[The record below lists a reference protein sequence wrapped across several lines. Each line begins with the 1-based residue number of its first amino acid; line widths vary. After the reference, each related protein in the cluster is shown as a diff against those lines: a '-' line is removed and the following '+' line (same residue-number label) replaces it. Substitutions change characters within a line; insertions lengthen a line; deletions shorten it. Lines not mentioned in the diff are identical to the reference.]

1 MQRGRR
7 VVPAWSIA
15 ALAAGGITILPGC
28 ALLHG
33 FLDPTTVGSFRLDK
47 SDTYTVGI
55 RRVLSP
61 RETPNDLAG
70 ATEPTADDLV
80 PDYGDYRIGAGDQLA
95 IVIDDLLAPGLQ
107 DTSVQEVS
115 PTGFVRLP
123 ELGSVKVV
131 GLTETELEHEL
142 KTQLQS
148 SGKLPNPIVR
158 AFVQVKRSKY
168 FSIVGNVNA
177 AGPYG
182 LSDPDTRLLDAIAT
196 ARDIDPNARKL
207 FIIRREDAA
216 QSKRPSESPTLPS
229 PTRPEGLIIPPP
241 TDEDDGAR
249 GSYSLSSFA
258 KQDSQPAGG
267 DSRQRQDLED
277 VIAPPRGQSRSED
290 QEPATRRGNE
300 PFSPL
305 IFDPETGQAV
315 EVETERRADRPA
327 AAPAPRT
334 TVPPPE
340 QPGFDWEQVPEFE
353 LSQRVIEIDVPALKK
368 GDPRYNVVIRNRDV
382 IQVPVDTG
390 VFYLMGQINRPGV
403 YALGGRDITIK
414 QAIAIAGGFAPLAWP
429 KSVEVVRKE
438 GGSDKQIVLQVD
450 LDRIFGGLDA
460 DFILK
465 DDDVVNVGSNFVAP
479 FLYVAR
485 NSFRFTYGFGFVYD
499 RNFADQDAY
508 SARQNPEALE
518 QARRQSR
525 GLPF

>member
-1 MQRGRR
+1 MQRDRR

-15 ALAAGGITILPGC
+15 ALAAGGIFFLPGC

-61 RETPNDLAG
+61 RETPSDLAG

-80 PDYGDYRIGAGDQLA
+80 PDLGDYRIGAGDQLA
-95 IVIDDLLAPGLQ
+95 VVIDDLLAPGLQ

-115 PTGFVRLP
+115 PTGFIRLP

-131 GLTETELEHEL
+131 GLSETELEQEL
-142 KTQLQS
+142 KTQLQAA
-148 SGKLPNPIVR
+148 GKLPNPIVR
-158 AFVQVKRSKY
+158 AFVQVRRSRY
-168 FSIVGNVNA
+168 YSIVGNVNA
-177 AGPYG
+177 AGPYAI
-182 LSDPDTRLLDAIAT
+182 SDPDTRLLDAIAT
-196 ARDIDPNARKL
+196 ARDIDPNAKRL
-207 FIIRREDAA
+207 YIIRRENTPHGPHAA
-216 QSKRPSESPTLPS
+216 PANDNLQPST
-229 PTRPEGLIIPPP
+229 TPEGLVIPPP
-241 TDEDDGAR
+241 TEPENETH
-249 GSYSLSSFA
+249 GSFSLSSMSS
-258 KQDSQPAGG
+258 QDSQPSGG
-267 DSRQRQDLED
+267 ANPQRRELED
-277 VIAPPRGQSRSED
+277 VIAPPRGQ
-290 QEPATRRGNE
+290 EPQPGEETGKRNGSE
-300 PFSPL
+300 PFAPL
-305 IFDPETGQAV
+305 IFDPETGKAI
-315 EVETERRADRPA
+315 EVEQDHKPA
-327 AAPAPRT
+327 RSAPAQRT
-334 TVPPPE
+334 TAPPPD

-353 LSQRVIEIDVPALKK
+353 LNQRVIEIDVTALRN

-429 KSVEVVRKE
+429 KSVEVVRRE
-438 GGSDKQIVLQVD
+438 AGSDKQIVLQVD

-460 DFILK
+460 DFVLK

-479 FLYVAR
+479 FLYIAR

-499 RNFADQDAY
+499 RNFADRDAY
-508 SARQNPEALE
+508 NARSNPETVE

>member
-1 MQRGRR
+1 MHRDRR

-15 ALAAGGITILPGC
+15 ALAAGSIVFLPGC

-33 FLDPTTVGSFRLDK
+33 FLDPTTVGSFRIDK

-61 RETPNDLAG
+61 RETPGDLAN
-70 ATEPTADDLV
+70 ATEPTPDDLV
-80 PDYGDYRIGAGDQLA
+80 PDYGDYRIGVSDQLA

-115 PTGFVRLP
+115 PTGFIRLP

-131 GLTETELEHEL
+131 GLTETELEQEL
-142 KTQLQS
+142 KTQLKAA
-148 SGKLPNPIVR
+148 GKLPNPVVR
-158 AFVQVKRSKY
+158 AFVQVRRSRY

-177 AGPYG
+177 AGPYA

-196 ARDIDPNARKL
+196 ARDIDPNAKRL
-207 FIIRREDAA
+207 YIIRRDAGGD
-216 QSKRPSESPTLPS
+216 RPATAPERSLPTM
-229 PTRPEGLIIPPP
+229 PEGLVIPPP
-241 TDEDDGAR
+241 TDEEDVPS
-249 GSYSLSSFA
+249 GSYSMTSFA
-258 KQDSQPAGG
+258 RQDTQPSSEGELH
-267 DSRQRQDLED
+267 RRDLED
-277 VIAPPRGQSRSED
+277 IIAPPRGQNTSPED
-290 QEPATRRGNE
+290 APRRPGSE
-300 PFSPL
+300 PFAPL
-305 IFDPETGQAV
+305 IFDPDTGQAI
-315 EVETERRADRPA
+315 EVEPDRRPPSS
-327 AAPAPRT
+327 AAPTQRT
-334 TVPPPE
+334 TVPPPQ

-353 LSQRVIEIDVPALKK
+353 LSQRVIEIDVPALRN

-390 VFYLMGQINRPGV
+390 LFYLMGQINRPGV

-429 KSVEVVRKE
+429 KSVEVIRKE
-438 GGSDKQIVLQVD
+438 AGSDKQIVLQVD

-479 FLYVAR
+479 FLFIAR

-508 SARQNPEALE
+508 SARANPETIE
-518 QARRQSR
+518 QNRRASR

>member
-15 ALAAGGITILPGC
+15 ALAAGGMIILPGC

-70 ATEPTADDLV
+70 AVEPTADDLV
-80 PDYGDYRIGAGDQLA
+80 PDFGDYRIGAGDQLA

-131 GLTETELEHEL
+131 GLTETELEQEL

-148 SGKLPNPIVR
+148 AGKLPNPIVR

-196 ARDIDPNARKL
+196 ARDIDPNAKKL
-207 FIIRREDAA
+207 YIIRRADGVQPRRQTDSPAA
-216 QSKRPSESPTLPS
+216 PAPN
-229 PTRPEGLIIPPP
+229 RPEGLVIPPP
-241 TDEDDGAR
+241 VEEDDGPR
-249 GSYSLSSFA
+249 GSYSLSSFTR
-258 KQDSQPAGG
+258 QDSQPAAGG
-267 DSRQRQDLED
+267 NPQRQELED
-277 VIAPPRGQSRSED
+277 IIAPPRGQD
-290 QEPATRRGNE
+290 ATETRENAARHGNE

-305 IFDPETGQAV
+305 IFDPETGQAI
-315 EVETERRADRPA
+315 EVESEKRPDR
-327 AAPAPRT
+327 AAPTQRT
-334 TVPPPE
+334 TAPPPE

-353 LSQRVIEIDVPALKK
+353 LSQRVIEIDVPALKN

-508 SARQNPEALE
+508 SARANPESVE